1 MFVKYFDITPLY
13 LEGRFFRGHAVVNSY
28 MPKSKR
34 QLIFRQSAP
43 AEPLPWELV
52 FQNLAI
58 WDANNYH

>member
-34 QLIFRQSAP
+34 QRIFRQSAP
-43 AEPLPWELV
+43 AEPLP
-52 FQNLAI
+52 
-58 WDANNYH
+58 